1 VSFVVAPGTRLP
13 MGATVTQGGVNFSIF
28 SPHATRVE
36 LVLYRAAADAE
47 PSFKVV
53 LDPARNKTFAFWH
66 VLIGN
71 AEPGIYYTW
80 RVDGPHAP
88 DRGLLFD
95 ARRELLDPWAKSVSD
110 ARWDRA
116 RARNGYGPHFRARV
130 VADDHYDWEDDEPL
144 GRDLHDA
151 VIYEM
156 HVGGFTRHPS
166 ARVAHPGTFSG
177 IVEKIPYLKSL
188 GITDVEL
195 LPVMAFD
202 VQDVPA
208 TVAARG
214 LENYW
219 GYSPIAFFS
228 PHPHFAYGDD
238 AQTEFRDMV
247 KALHRAGIGVILDVV
262 FNHTAEGG
270 ADGVTI
276 GFKGLGNEFFYHLDP
291 RNRSRYRDY
300 TGCGNTINCNHP
312 FVMEYLL
319 ECLEYWVVDMH
330 VDGFRFDLA
339 SVMSRGEDG
348 EPLRHAPLPWGIEFS
363 DPLASAHL
371 IAEAWD
377 AAGLYQVGDFPGFRW
392 AEWNGRY
399 RDTLRRFVR
408 GERGLVGEVAT
419 RIAGSS
425 DMYAPQGK
433 FPFNGINFITCHDG
447 FTLYDLVSYQRK
459 HNDANG
465 EGNRDGSDH
474 NLSSNC
480 GVEGPTDDPGVL
492 KIRAQRAR
500 NFHAL
505 LMLSQGVP
513 MLEAGDEVLRT
524 QGGNNNAYCQD
535 NEVSWIDWT
544 PSEAGRRMLRFTREM
559 IALRKRHPSLRRTRF
574 MDAAAAGGDADIR
587 WYGEHGKEP
596 DWNDPSA
603 AVLCFTLAG
612 VAADEPPLHV
622 MMNASDEAKVLPLPD
637 CGSRVWHRVVDT
649 SLAPPDDIVTPGAT
663 APVRAARYGLAADA
677 VAVFEA
683 LPASLV

>member
-1 VSFVVAPGTRLP
+1 MRRTPPRPIVTASSCSLHGREPCVMRSGPCLTTRSSRIRAKWGSCVGYRRIFVSFVVAPGTRLP
-13 MGATVTQGGVNFSIF
+13 MGATVKQGGVNFSIF

-177 IVEKIPYLKSL
+177 IVEKIPYLESL

-219 GYSPIAFFS
+219 GYSPIGFFS

-300 TGCGNTINCNHP
+300 TGCRNTINCNHP

-348 EPLRHAPLPWGIEFS
+348 GPLRHRPLPWGIEFS

-377 AAGLYQVGDFPGFRW
+377 AA
-392 AEWNGRY
+392 
-399 RDTLRRFVR
+399 
-408 GERGLVGEVAT
+408 
-419 RIAGSS
+419 
-425 DMYAPQGK
+425 
-433 FPFNGINFITCHDG
+433 
-447 FTLYDLVSYQRK
+447 
-459 HNDANG
+459 
-465 EGNRDGSDH
+465 
-474 NLSSNC
+474 
-480 GVEGPTDDPGVL
+480 
-492 KIRAQRAR
+492 
-500 NFHAL
+500 
-505 LMLSQGVP
+505 
-513 MLEAGDEVLRT
+513 
-524 QGGNNNAYCQD
+524 
-535 NEVSWIDWT
+535 
-544 PSEAGRRMLRFTREM
+544 
-559 IALRKRHPSLRRTRF
+559 
-574 MDAAAAGGDADIR
+574 
-587 WYGEHGKEP
+587 
-596 DWNDPSA
+596 
-603 AVLCFTLAG
+603 
-612 VAADEPPLHV
+612 
-622 MMNASDEAKVLPLPD
+622 
-637 CGSRVWHRVVDT
+637 
-649 SLAPPDDIVTPGAT
+649 
-663 APVRAARYGLAADA
+663 
-677 VAVFEA
+677 
-683 LPASLV
+683 